1 MSKEF
6 KVGDK
11 VYCPFQSTKVLTTRE
26 WNNPEFP
33 ILVGEHVFTRNGKR
47 LRNDSLPSIFH
58 ATPRMQA
65 KLEDTYGVAFEA
77 PPTKPTS
84 KEIIS
89 TLLDNGHKY
98 VCCWVSDNNP
108 NPDNDSSV
116 SMINRVNYSTFSL
129 ITEYQKVHWK
139 YATPFDPC
147 TNEAITELPK

>member
-11 VYCPFQSTKVLTTRE
+11 VYCPFQTTKVLTARE

-65 KLEDTYGVAFEA
+65 KLEDTYGVEFEK
-77 PPTKPTS
+77 PPVKATS
-84 KEIIS
+84 KEIVKAY
-89 TLLDNGHKY
+89 LDRGDKN
-98 VCCWVSDNNP
+98 VCCWVSDFVETPTSVNEWVYIS
-108 NPDNDSSV
+108 DYMDDSHPFTTPSGCG
-116 SMINRVNYSTFSL
+116 
-129 ITEYQKVHWK
+129 WK
-139 YATPFDPC
+139 FATPFDPR
-147 TNEAITELPK
+147 TEEPITELPE